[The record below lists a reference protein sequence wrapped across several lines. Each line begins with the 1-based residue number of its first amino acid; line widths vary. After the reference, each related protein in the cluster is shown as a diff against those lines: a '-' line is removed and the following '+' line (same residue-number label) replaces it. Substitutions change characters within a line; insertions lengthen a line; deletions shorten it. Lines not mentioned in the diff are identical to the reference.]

1 MDTNTQALLKVG
13 KAQGWKILVFLS
25 KANQSMDATG
35 KLQEQS
41 IQKFHP

>member
-25 KANQSMDATG
+25 EASQSMDATG